1 MAVITADRF
10 TGAAM
15 LCQDIPG
22 RLQLCYGSLKRLI
35 VGAVQRLK
43 INLMAHGKSQ
53 IDPDDALLIPL
64 RRFSRQ
70 RLLVIG
76 SRLIIIS
83 LLVLYI
89 SHVKG
94 HDIVFPEAERQQRDL
109 RKSGIILLLIITQE
123 RGIYDASGDHEETR
137 GRDHAAD
144 GAQDPAE
151 RKSVLFRVIVR
162 GITRTGIIHI

>member
-1 MAVITADRF
+1 MTVIAADRF
-10 TGAAM
+10 TGAPV
-15 LCQDIPG
+15 LCQDHPG
-22 RLQLCYGSLKRLI
+22 RLQLGNGGLKRLI

-64 RRFSRQ
+64 RRFGRQ
-70 RLLVIG
+70 RLLVVG

-94 HDIVFPEAERQQRDL
+94 HDIVFPESERQQRDF
-109 RKSGIILLLIITQE
+109 RKSGIILLRIITQE